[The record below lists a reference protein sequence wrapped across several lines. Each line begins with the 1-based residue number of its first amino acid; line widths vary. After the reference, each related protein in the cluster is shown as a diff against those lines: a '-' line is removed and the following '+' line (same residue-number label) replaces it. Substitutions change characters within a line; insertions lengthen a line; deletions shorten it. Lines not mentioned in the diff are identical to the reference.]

1 MNIKFI
7 INNMSKDNF
16 DLNDD
21 IVLNVEENIK
31 PVELMEILKENKFL
45 NNMKKDSVL
54 VLRDSKHKEV
64 LSYYNEKNLMINHLD
79 ENIKDLIDSENKMYF
94 DYYPEKI
101 KRAKYIFFLDGLY
114 KNILNKDSYKEE
126 YLLFNIKNEDE
137 KNWKINLT

>member
-16 DLNDD
+16 DLNDN
-21 IVLNVEENIK
+21 IVLNIDEYIK
-31 PVELMEILKENKFL
+31 PVELMEILKKNKFL
-45 NNMKKDSVL
+45 DNMKKDSVL

-64 LSYYNEKNLMINHLD
+64 LSYYNEKNLIINHLD

-101 KRAKYIFFLDGLY
+101 KRAKYIFFLNGLY
-114 KNILNKDSYKEE
+114 KNILNRDSYKEE

-137 KNWKINLT
+137 IKWKINLS